1 VLKISVSPQ
10 PQPLLI
16 ILTYLKKRS
25 KEKFFHCPYYKKL
38 YLRIWF
44 DVLTPKQVMFFK
56 PAVEQLQK
64 NGEEVLC
71 TSRKYREAVEL
82 AKIKQLDIKI
92 IGSHGGADRYEKLR
106 QSAKRAY
113 ELADAIKQF
122 APDIAITFSSP
133 EAARVAFGLG
143 IRHIGFSDSP
153 HAKAVSKLTVPLM
166 THLFCP
172 WVIPYSAW
180 DKCGISRN
188 SIIRYKGLDPV
199 AWIRRIPLALSK
211 PRSLSSSTYSL
222 LSCWT
227 DLNNQNCGR
236 EKTIL
241 VRPEES
247 QASYIT
253 EKKIRSR
260 IHMIDKLLDRFSNS
274 TNIIILCRNEDQFNE
289 ITEKYKGK
297 AHVLRKVTDAFPL
310 IVGADLFIGAG
321 GTMTAEA
328 SLLGK
333 PTISIAPIRFYV
345 EKYLVSSGLVKRAA
359 DSREVAKLA
368 EKMINDKKYIYSQQI
383 RAKRILD
390 KMEDPVYKML
400 SFINNMP
407 RSS

>member
-1 VLKISVSPQ
+1 
-10 PQPLLI
+10 
-16 ILTYLKKRS
+16 
-25 KEKFFHCPYYKKL
+25 
-38 YLRIWF
+38 
-44 DVLTPKQVMFFK
+44 MFFK
-56 PAVEQLQK
+56 PAVEELQK
-64 NGEEVLC
+64 SGDEVLC

-82 AKIKQLDIKI
+82 AKIRQLDIKI

-106 QSAKRAY
+106 QSAKRVF
-113 ELADAIKQF
+113 ELADLIKKF
-122 APDIAITFSSP
+122 EPDIAITFSSP

-153 HAKAVSKLTVPLM
+153 HAKAVSRLTVPLM
-166 THLFCP
+166 NHLFCP

-180 DKCGISRN
+180 AKCGISRN
-188 SIIRYKGLDPV
+188 CIIRYKGLDPV
-199 AWIRRIPLALSK
+199 AWIRRNSLTSEDGLSK
-211 PRSLSSSTYSL
+211 PPSSSSSSYSMRS
-222 LSCWT
+222 SCT
-227 DLNNQNCGR
+227 DLDNQHSWK

-260 IHMIDKLLDRFSNS
+260 IDMIDKLIDRFSNS
-274 TNIIILCRNEDQFNE
+274 INIIILCRYEDQVDE
-289 ITEKYKGK
+289 ITEKYEGK
-297 AHVLRKVTDAFPL
+297 AHVLRTVTDAYPL
-310 IVGADLFIGAG
+310 IIGADLFIGAG

-368 EKMINDKKYIYSQQI
+368 ERMINDKKYIYSQQL

-400 SFINNMP
+400 SFINNMQHI
-407 RSS
+407 S

>member
-1 VLKISVSPQ
+1 
-10 PQPLLI
+10 
-16 ILTYLKKRS
+16 
-25 KEKFFHCPYYKKL
+25 
-38 YLRIWF
+38 
-44 DVLTPKQVMFFK
+44 MFFK

-64 NGEEVLC
+64 SGDEVLC
-71 TSRKYREAVEL
+71 TSREYREAVEL
-82 AKIKQLDIKI
+82 ARIRQLDIKI

-106 QSAKRAY
+106 QSAKRVF
-113 ELADAIKQF
+113 ELADLIKNF
-122 APDIAITFSSP
+122 EPDIAITFSSP

-153 HAKAVSKLTVPLM
+153 HAKAVSRLTVPLM
-166 THLFCP
+166 NHLFCP

-180 DKCGISRN
+180 AKCGISRN
-188 SIIRYKGLDPV
+188 CIIRYKGLDPV
-199 AWIRRIPLALSK
+199 AWIRRN
-211 PRSLSSSTYSL
+211 SLSSNAGLSSKSRSSSL
-222 LSCWT
+222 LSYSMRSSYT
-227 DLNNQNCGR
+227 DPNNKHSWK

-247 QASYIT
+247 QASYII

-260 IHMIDKLLDRFSNS
+260 IDMIDKLIDRFSNS
-274 TNIIILCRNEDQFNE
+274 TKIIILCRYEDQVNE
-289 ITEKYKGK
+289 ITEKYEGK
-297 AHVLRKVTDAFPL
+297 AQILSTVTDAYPL
-310 IVGADLFIGAG
+310 IIGADLFIGAG

-368 EKMINDKKYIYSQQI
+368 ERMINDKKYVYSQQI

-390 KMEDPVYKML
+390 KMEDPVCKVL

-407 RSS
+407 RSG

>member
-1 VLKISVSPQ
+1 
-10 PQPLLI
+10 
-16 ILTYLKKRS
+16 
-25 KEKFFHCPYYKKL
+25 L
-38 YLRIWF
+38 YLRVWF

-56 PAVEQLQK
+56 PAVEELQK
-64 NGEEVLC
+64 SGYEVLC

-82 AKIKQLDIKI
+82 AKIRQLDIKI

-106 QSAKRAY
+106 QSAKRVF
-113 ELADAIKQF
+113 ELADLIKKF
-122 APDIAITFSSP
+122 EPDIAITFSSP

-153 HAKAVSKLTVPLM
+153 HAKAVSRLTVPLM
-166 THLFCP
+166 NHLFCP

-180 DKCGISRN
+180 AKCGISRN
-188 SIIRYKGLDPV
+188 CIIRYKGLDPV
-199 AWIRRIPLALSK
+199 AWIRRNSLTSKDGLLK
-211 PRSLSSSTYSL
+211 PRSSSSSSYSIRS
-222 LSCWT
+222 SCT
-227 DLNNQNCGR
+227 DLNNQHSWK

-260 IHMIDKLLDRFSNS
+260 IDMIDKLIDRFSNS
-274 TNIIILCRNEDQFNE
+274 INIIILCRYEDQVDE
-289 ITEKYKGK
+289 ITEKYEGK
-297 AHVLRKVTDAFPL
+297 AHVLSTVTDAYPL
-310 IVGADLFIGAG
+310 IIGADLFIGAG

-368 EKMINDKKYIYSQQI
+368 ERMINDKKYIFSQQL

-400 SFINNMP
+400 SFINNMQHI
-407 RSS
+407 S

>member
-1 VLKISVSPQ
+1 
-10 PQPLLI
+10 
-16 ILTYLKKRS
+16 
-25 KEKFFHCPYYKKL
+25 
-38 YLRIWF
+38 
-44 DVLTPKQVMFFK
+44 MFFK

-64 NGEEVLC
+64 SGNEVLC
-71 TSRKYREAVEL
+71 TSREYREAVEL
-82 AKIKQLDIKI
+82 ARIRQLDIKI

-106 QSAKRAY
+106 QSAKRVF
-113 ELADAIKQF
+113 ELADLIKKF
-122 APDIAITFSSP
+122 EPDIAITFSSP

-153 HAKAVSKLTVPLM
+153 HAKAVSRLTVPLM
-166 THLFCP
+166 NHLFCP

-180 DKCGISRN
+180 AKCGISRN
-188 SIIRYKGLDPV
+188 CIIRYKGLDPV
-199 AWIRRIPLALSK
+199 AWIRRN
-211 PRSLSSSTYSL
+211 SLSSNAGLSSKSRSSSL
-222 LSCWT
+222 LSYSMQSSYT
-227 DLNNQNCGR
+227 DPNNKHSWK

-247 QASYIT
+247 QASYIV

-260 IHMIDKLLDRFSNS
+260 IDMIDKLIDRFSNS
-274 TNIIILCRNEDQFNE
+274 TNIIILCRYEDQVNE
-289 ITEKYKGK
+289 ITEKYEGK
-297 AHVLRKVTDAFPL
+297 AQILSTVTDAYPL
-310 IVGADLFIGAG
+310 IIGADLFIGAG

-368 EKMINDKKYIYSQQI
+368 ERMINDKKYVYSQQI

-390 KMEDPVYKML
+390 KMEDPVCKML

-407 RSS
+407 HSG

>member
-1 VLKISVSPQ
+1 
-10 PQPLLI
+10 
-16 ILTYLKKRS
+16 
-25 KEKFFHCPYYKKL
+25 
-38 YLRIWF
+38 
-44 DVLTPKQVMFFK
+44 MFFK
-56 PAVEQLQK
+56 PAVEELQK
-64 NGEEVLC
+64 SGDEVLC

-82 AKIKQLDIKI
+82 AKIRQLDIKI

-106 QSAKRAY
+106 QSAKRVF
-113 ELADAIKQF
+113 ELADLIKKF
-122 APDIAITFSSP
+122 EPDIAITFSSP

-153 HAKAVSKLTVPLM
+153 HAKAVSRLTVPLM
-166 THLFCP
+166 NHLFCP

-180 DKCGISRN
+180 AKCGISRN
-188 SIIRYKGLDPV
+188 CIIRYKGLDPV
-199 AWIRRIPLALSK
+199 AWIRRNSLISKDDLSK
-211 PRSLSSSTYSL
+211 PRSSSSSYSMRS
-222 LSCWT
+222 SCT
-227 DLNNQNCGR
+227 DLNNLHSWK

-260 IHMIDKLLDRFSNS
+260 IDMIDKLIDRFSNS
-274 TNIIILCRNEDQFNE
+274 INIIILCRYEDQVDE
-289 ITEKYKGK
+289 VTEKYEGK
-297 AHVLRKVTDAFPL
+297 VHVLRAVTDAYPL
-310 IVGADLFIGAG
+310 IIGADLFIGAG

-368 EKMINDKKYIYSQQI
+368 ERMINDKKYIYSQQL

-400 SFINNMP
+400 SFINNMQHI
-407 RSS
+407 S

>member
-1 VLKISVSPQ
+1 
-10 PQPLLI
+10 
-16 ILTYLKKRS
+16 
-25 KEKFFHCPYYKKL
+25 
-38 YLRIWF
+38 
-44 DVLTPKQVMFFK
+44 MFFK

-64 NGEEVLC
+64 SGDEVLC
-71 TSRKYREAVEL
+71 TSREYREAVEL
-82 AKIKQLDIKI
+82 ARIRQLDIKI

-106 QSAKRAY
+106 QSAKRVF
-113 ELADAIKQF
+113 ELADLIKNF
-122 APDIAITFSSP
+122 EPDIAITFSSP

-153 HAKAVSKLTVPLM
+153 HAKAVSRLTVPLM
-166 THLFCP
+166 NHLFCP

-180 DKCGISRN
+180 AKCGISRN
-188 SIIRYKGLDPV
+188 CIIRYKGLDPV
-199 AWIRRIPLALSK
+199 AWIRRNSLTSNAG
-211 PRSLSSSTYSL
+211 LSSKSRSSSL
-222 LSCWT
+222 LSYSMRSSYA
-227 DLNNQNCGR
+227 DPNNKHSSK

-247 QASYIT
+247 QASYII

-260 IHMIDKLLDRFSNS
+260 IDMIDKLIDRFSNS
-274 TNIIILCRNEDQFNE
+274 TNIIILCRYEDQVNE
-289 ITEKYKGK
+289 ITEKYEGK
-297 AHVLRKVTDAFPL
+297 AQILSTVTDAYPL
-310 IVGADLFIGAG
+310 IIGADLFIGAG

-368 EKMINDKKYIYSQQI
+368 ERMINDKKYVYSQQI

-390 KMEDPVYKML
+390 KMEDPVCKVL

-407 RSS
+407 HSG